1 MLLHKKL
8 IHLSI
13 LALMSPVAFAQ
24 ETENVHQLEVIRVKA
39 HPLAQTAADF
49 AAADHIVEKKRTHYT
64 RCHHWRCIRK

>member
-49 AAADHIVEKKRTHYT
+49 AAADHIVT
-64 RCHHWRCIRK
+64 